1 MPVQSIYIRCVSLYN
16 DQKIKST
23 ICSKIYIYIYMYY
36 NWFTAFNNVLE
47 NLINYYNLI
56 LNQWISTTV

>member
-1 MPVQSIYIRCVSLYN
+1 
-16 DQKIKST
+16 
-23 ICSKIYIYIYMYY
+23 MYY